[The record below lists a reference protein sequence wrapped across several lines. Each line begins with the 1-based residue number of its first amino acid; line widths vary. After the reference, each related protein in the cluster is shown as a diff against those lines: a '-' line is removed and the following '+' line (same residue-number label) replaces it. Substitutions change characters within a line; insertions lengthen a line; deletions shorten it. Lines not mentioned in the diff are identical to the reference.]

1 MPPGETGAGLAR
13 GLYLI
18 TPDMADTAALL
29 AKVAPVLPYA
39 TWLQYRN
46 KGADRVLRREQVQA
60 LLPQCRAAGVP
71 LIVNDDWRL
80 AAECGAQGA
89 HVGEDD
95 GDLRQAREQLGP
107 QAILGASCYDS
118 LALAEA
124 AVAAGAG
131 YVAFGAFFPSRSKST
146 HRRASPELLQ
156 AAATLGVPRV
166 AIGGI
171 SADNAPALVA
181 AGADLLAVIGS
192 VFEAPDPAAAAQ
204 ALQRAFPAP

>member
-1 MPPGETGAGLAR
+1 MSPGETGAGHAR

-18 TPDMADTAALL
+18 TPDMAYTAALL

-46 KGADRVLRREQVQA
+46 KGADRVLRREQLQA

-95 GDLRQAREQLGP
+95 GDLRQAR
-107 QAILGASCYDS
+107 
-118 LALAEA
+118 
-124 AVAAGAG
+124 
-131 YVAFGAFFPSRSKST
+131 
-146 HRRASPELLQ
+146 
-156 AAATLGVPRV
+156 
-166 AIGGI
+166 
-171 SADNAPALVA
+171 
-181 AGADLLAVIGS
+181 
-192 VFEAPDPAAAAQ
+192 
-204 ALQRAFPAP
+204 